1 MKNTSLVKTL
11 GGGVKEYSFNSKK
24 IVLSL
29 ATISFLASYANAST
43 TTGTSGTT
51 DACPTT
57 SSQARSGSSSTNG
70 STYNC
75 TINSL
80 YNSGNQ
86 GITLSSYQTS
96 NVTIGSSGTIQAQNY
111 TSNGH
116 NAIELKGQNG
126 DTRTLENF
134 INHGTIKGKI
144 GIAGVNGFSGTIT
157 VRTFDNEGTIKGY
170 IGIGG
175 SGTITV
181 GTFENKSGGT
191 IDGDIYMATRDGSGT
206 MSIEKFSNEGTITTS
221 NNNDGVIYFEG
232 TTRIQTFHNKQNG
245 TIESKNGKNS
255 ITVKAQGSQTPILEN
270 FINEGTIKGKIGIEN
285 HKNNGGLNG
294 TITVGTF
301 ENKSNGTIDGDIYMG
316 IWKGS
321 GTISIENF
329 NNEGTISGKSRN
341 EKGVHFEAQGSAKVH
356 IKTFHNKNTGTIESK
371 DRQGVYF
378 QGNVHVETFHN
389 EGFITG
395 TGNGNNGSGENGV
408 VYFGNNVTIQNFHNK
423 SGGTIKNSST
433 ITTTTLNNNNTRSMN
448 GHPAIVLK
456 GSSST
461 IETFIN
467 EGTIGSRVDIESQ
480 SNGTITVRTFE
491 NKGKGTINGRIY
503 MGQNG
508 TISVENFKNSGTING
523 GDHQAIFLQGNHT
536 RITTFENSG
545 TILGK
550 GDGEVRDNYYL
561 AGAITMSYGTI
572 ENFKNSGTIKNETQP
587 NHIKLEYKLYNPAG
601 VKLNYATVKTFENT
615 GLISGP
621 IGFITTKGTIE
632 NFINKGTIE
641 STGKDG
647 REPAIKIQT
656 ENQNPSTIT
665 HFINEG
671 IIKSSSNG
679 IMIESGNK
687 IEALTNKGTIE
698 TELNGISFFDDGVVN
713 GVNSSPDNTELG
725 KIVLES
731 GSSIKAKKKGIDID
745 HQTARSIRVD
755 GIEVKAGASV
765 SGDEA
770 GIYLGK
776 GKEITAPITISGTV
790 SGGNAGIVNEGR
802 MAKGIINDGEAELV
816 ISNQGLVEEDDKGN
830 TVANNGSGSVRIK
843 EWVVTTNEET
853 GRLRTVHVGGS
864 NTENVKVNSIT
875 VDQSNLNLEELND
888 ITNIISGV
896 STNNIADSVKT
907 NGGGEISLSFDPLSG
922 RLSTDVQLN
931 ASIAGASFRS
941 SLATASRRATFI
953 DNVMANAMQS
963 FSLGSDKAQKIALSE
978 KGNLYADA
986 SDYIKNDSIM
996 NDYIKNDLTQGSYNS
1011 NKEHALFILPYFSS
1025 QSVELSL
1032 NEESKG
1038 HTKGTIIGYST
1049 LKDSGIYG
1057 VYAGYEDKKMDST
1070 YFGINDIS
1078 YYTGLKYFNT
1088 LFTTAKGQEVYIKA
1102 QVQGALIKND
1112 FTKKIGKNEAKAK
1125 AHSYTYGIN
1134 TAWGMNFIADKN
1146 IFSPEAGFAY
1156 EGSYTEAFS
1165 MQDTRGKATV
1175 QGGERTYANH
1185 LNLFSTKTSFTWFR
1199 DWLPNL
1205 KTSVE
1210 LGAKFNVNP
1219 KVKARARFGDKKVS
1233 NEFHLPRVRKFAS
1246 TSLIVPVN
1254 EAFYFSLNYNGMF
1267 DEKGNTHTGF
1277 AQFNYL
1283 W

>member
-1 MKNTSLVKTL
+1 M

-43 TTGTSGTT
+43 GT
-51 DACPTT
+51 CPANN
-57 SSQARSGSSSTNG
+57 QARSSGSSSN
-70 STYNC
+70 YNC
-75 TINSL
+75 TISTNHS
-80 YNSGNQ
+80 SQ
-86 GITLSSYQTS
+86 TIDLSSYQTS
-96 NVTIGSSGTIQAQNY
+96 TLTIE
-111 TSNGH
+111 SNGTLG
-116 NAIELKGQNG
+116 NGSDNSITLKAKGS
-126 DTRTLENF
+126 DTRTLEKL
-134 INHGTIKGKI
+134 INQGTIKGKI
-144 GIAGVNGFSGTIT
+144 GIENNNGSFTGTIT
-157 VRTFDNEGTIKGY
+157 VRTF
-170 IGIGG
+170 
-175 SGTITV
+175 
-181 GTFENKSGGT
+181 ENKKTIDGHIYMGLYHGSGGT
-191 IDGDIYMATRDGSGT
+191 I
-206 MSIEKFSNEGTITTS
+206 SIENFTNEGTITTS

-395 TGNGNNGSGENGV
+395 SGNSCGDGCFDNYLRTEGGV
-408 VYFGNNVTIQNFHNK
+408 
-423 SGGTIKNSST
+423 SMSRGTIDT
-433 ITTTTLNNNNTRSMN
+433 
-448 GHPAIVLK
+448 
-456 GSSST
+456 
-461 IETFIN
+461 
-467 EGTIGSRVDIESQ
+467 
-480 SNGTITVRTFE
+480 
-491 NKGKGTINGRIY
+491 
-503 MGQNG
+503 
-508 TISVENFKNSGTING
+508 FKNSGTI
-523 GDHQAIFLQGNHT
+523 QST
-536 RITTFENSG
+536 
-545 TILGK
+545 GK
-550 GDGEVRDNYYL
+550 TNY
-561 AGAITMSYGTI
+561 
-572 ENFKNSGTIKNETQP
+572 
-587 NHIKLEYKLYNPAG
+587 PAG
-601 VKLNYATVKTFENT
+601 VKLNYATVNTFENT
-615 GLISGP
+615 GLISGLS
-621 IGFITTKGTIE
+621 GFITIKGTIE
-632 NFINKGTIE
+632 TFINKGIIE
-641 STGKDG
+641 SKGQGGGEAAIRIHTAQLDFSSITNFTNTG
-647 REPAIKIQT
+647 T
-656 ENQNPSTIT
+656 
-665 HFINEG
+665 
-671 IIKSSSNG
+671 IKSASNG
-679 IMIESGNK
+679 ILIESGNK
-687 IEALTNKGTIE
+687 IGTLTNKGTIE
-698 TELNGISFFDDGVVN
+698 SKLNGIDFLDDG
-713 GVNSSPDNTELG
+713 GYSSPDNTDLG
-725 KIVLES
+725 KIVLEE
-731 GSSIKAKKKGIDID
+731 GSSIKAEKKGINID

-816 ISNQGLVEEDDKGN
+816 ISNQGLVEENNDGN

-853 GRLRTVHVGGS
+853 GRLRTVHVGGK
-864 NTENVKVNSIT
+864 NTANVKVNSIT